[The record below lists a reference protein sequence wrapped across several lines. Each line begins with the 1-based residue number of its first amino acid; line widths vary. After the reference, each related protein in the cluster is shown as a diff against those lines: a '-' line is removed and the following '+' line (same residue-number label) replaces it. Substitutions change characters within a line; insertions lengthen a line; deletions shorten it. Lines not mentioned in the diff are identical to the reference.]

1 MTLIRVAVPCRSPWR
16 ARLNSRS
23 TAAAL
28 TWTSKSVPLCSHPSN
43 APIIALPRTPL
54 KETER
59 RAANFESRF
68 GVGATELDALQAVRP
83 GELERILTAEIERYY
98 DFDLDQQI
106 HEAAHPLESD
116 LTRINRE
123 VRDKHAKAI
132 ASLEADRERFLGDA
146 AFAKKAAPIAARI
159 AQDLRARAPDLDAV
173 DWPEP
178 ADGDEDLD
186 PLFNSTRD
194 YLEQI
199 DRYKLHQGK
208 PTASIRAPYK
218 RRTEICVACGKPFQA
233 TSRAALQACSN
244 TCRRRLRRAKAKAQP
259 CPPGQANARPSR
271 SRSTRGRRKK

>member
-1 MTLIRVAVPCRSPWR
+1 MR
-16 ARLNSRS
+16 RLS
-23 TAAAL
+23 L
-28 TWTSKSVPLCSHPSN
+28 
-43 APIIALPRTPL
+43 LPRTPL

-132 ASLEADRERFLGDA
+132 ASLEADREAIALAIA

-159 AQDLRARAPDLDAV
+159 AQDLKGAGA
-173 DWPEP
+173 
-178 ADGDEDLD
+178 G
-186 PLFNSTRD
+186 S
-194 YLEQI
+194 
-199 DRYKLHQGK
+199 
-208 PTASIRAPYK
+208 
-218 RRTEICVACGKPFQA
+218 RRGRLAGA
-233 TSRAALQACSN
+233 G
-244 TCRRRLRRAKAKAQP
+244 RRR
-259 CPPGQANARPSR
+259 
-271 SRSTRGRRKK
+271 